1 MKNKSCF
8 FLLAAAALGVLLM
21 HAAAP
26 TVDRALV
33 GTWNMEV
40 PNPSG
45 VATWIWEVRAD
56 GTYDFH
62 AEGPGNIPSH
72 RGTFQAANGTYH
84 LNSTTIDWVDQ
95 GTYDPPAN
103 NLLRMTGRLGTGHW
117 RRATLPPSKP
127 ATVPVPTPVPS
138 SVPSNDQDGVNMPDI
153 DTMIRNWDKLGKG
166 FAEDG
171 SEIHFDPAVSAKIK
185 AKNQRKI
192 SYLPVMAAVVRGSMD
207 SRSIVLFYSGRM
219 NMDAELYSDAMVAL
233 AGRASFGLSAE
244 NEDDLALTNMPPVS
258 SDFAKNKSHIFP
270 RVLIVKPLYPNG
282 TLMDKLTHL
291 RPGEWSGPLV
301 EFEWEY
307 FRVDSAQGYAEKIA
321 AELTRLG
328 S

>member
-1 MKNKSCF
+1 MKNKFCF
-8 FLLAAAALGVLLM
+8 SLLAAGALGVLLA

-45 VATWIWEVRAD
+45 AATWIWEVRAD
-56 GTYDFH
+56 GTYTFH
-62 AEGPGNIPSH
+62 AEGPGNVPSH

-103 NLLRMTGRLGTGHW
+103 NLLRMTGRLGTGYW
-117 RRATLPPSKP
+117 RRTTPPPSKP
-127 ATVPVPTPVPS
+127 ATVLAPTK
-138 SVPSNDQDGVNMPDI
+138 NQDGVNMPDI

-171 SEIHFDPAVSAKIK
+171 SEIHFDPAVSARIK
-185 AKNQRKI
+185 AKNQGKI
-192 SYLPVMAAVVRGSMD
+192 SYLPVLAAVVGGSMN
-207 SRSIVLFYSGRM
+207 SRPIVLFYNGGM
-219 NMDAELYSDAMVAL
+219 NMDAELYSDVMVAL
-233 AGRASFGLSAE
+233 AGRAVFGLSTD
-244 NEDDLALTNMPPVS
+244 NEDDVPLTNMPPVS
-258 SDFAKNKSHIFP
+258 KDLAKSKSHIFP
-270 RVLIVKPLYPNG
+270 RVLIVKPLYPDG
-282 TLMDKLTHL
+282 TLVDKLAHL
-291 RPGEWSGPLV
+291 HPGESSGPLV

-307 FRVDSAQGYAEKIA
+307 FRVDSAQGYAQKIA